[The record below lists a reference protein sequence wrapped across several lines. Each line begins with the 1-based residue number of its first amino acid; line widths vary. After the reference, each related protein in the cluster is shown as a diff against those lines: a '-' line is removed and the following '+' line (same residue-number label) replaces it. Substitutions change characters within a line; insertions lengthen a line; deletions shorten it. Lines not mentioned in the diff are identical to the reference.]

1 MRKACAHAF
10 YKRRLTMM
18 MLVVKEKVEEWIDER
33 NREIDSS
40 IDSNKTVVDIGLSFE
55 RMFSKIITHICFG
68 EDISSSEVDIEYT
81 TDPIGFKYNKKKM
94 CIPEALK

>member
-1 MRKACAHAF
+1 
-10 YKRRLTMM
+10 MM

-55 RMFSKIITHICFG
+55 RMFSKIITQICFG